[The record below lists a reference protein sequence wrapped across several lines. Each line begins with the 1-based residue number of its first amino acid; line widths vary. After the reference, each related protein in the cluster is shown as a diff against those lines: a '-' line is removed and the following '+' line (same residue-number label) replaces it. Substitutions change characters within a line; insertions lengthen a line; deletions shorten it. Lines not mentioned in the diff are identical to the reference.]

1 MSDQQVHDLV
11 TLRPATASERETINA
26 LLLSEGFFTV
36 DVVDGI
42 TVAANEDDE
51 MVGFVRVVDDE
62 KGCAHIY
69 PVVVYETWR
78 GFGVGRV
85 LVEQVMKDRG
95 QVKLISR
102 GHSNAFYE
110 ALGFKKAPWEDMADF
125 VVDDCRA
132 CEIREECGPQPYLY
146 RQ

>member
-11 TLRPATASERETINA
+11 TLRPANDEERISINA
-26 LLLSEGFFTV
+26 LLASEGFDQVETV
-36 DVVDGI
+36 LGI

-51 MVGFVRVVDDE
+51 MVGFVRVQDDDE
-62 KGCAHIY
+62 GCAHIY

-85 LVEQVMKDRG
+85 LVEQVMEDRG

-102 GHSNAFYE
+102 GHSNKFYE
-110 ALGFKKAPWEDMADF
+110 ALGFEKAPWEDMADF
-125 VVDDCRA
+125 VVDDCNA
-132 CEIREECGPQPYLY
+132 CELRDECGPQPYVY
-146 RQ
+146 QA